1 MVDKI
6 TIKAQYV
13 GRRGFSLIE
22 LMVVVTIIALVA
34 AVMVTVANHVQL
46 NAKTKNTKITITLL
60 NNALEE
66 YRAFKDTGKVTDDVW
81 PESMLLSEIAGN
93 NFADALED
101 ALEIFIDHP
110 LPSLPDFEFRRGSH
124 DAAGLD
130 ADGMIALN
138 NIEFLCYCLSD
149 VPKCQEILDSIPD
162 RAKSNMDKDSI
173 VAYGQEKT
181 LIEVLDA
188 WENPI
193 LYEHTKGSGNAPVLT
208 SAGEDGEFGNA
219 DDIISSEF

>member
-6 TIKAQYV
+6 SKIACV

-22 LMVVVTIIALVA
+22 LMVVITIIALVA
-34 AVMVTVANHVQL
+34 AGMIGVANHVQL
-46 NAKTKNTKITITLL
+46 NAKTRNTKMTITLL

-66 YRAFKDTGKVTDDVW
+66 YKAFKDTGKGEDVW
-81 PESMLLSEIAGN
+81 PDTSLMAPTTDGLEGALKFFCN
-93 NFADALED
+93 N
-101 ALEIFIDHP
+101 
-110 LPSLPDFEFRRGSH
+110 PSDFLFVGKPGH
-124 DAAGLD
+124 DP
-130 ADGMIALN
+130 MLN

-162 RAKSNMDKDSI
+162 RAKSNSDRDSI

-188 WENPI
+188 WEHPI
-193 LYEHTKGSGNAPVLT
+193 QYEHAAGSGNVPVLT
-208 SAGEDGEFGNA
+208 SAGEDEEFDSA